1 MKPIDYKLL
10 NQILPKKNLKTECV
24 FEISLV
30 EVKEKKGNHL
40 KAAILGNEAVA
51 S

>member
-1 MKPIDYKLL
+1 MKPIDYKVL
-10 NQILPKKNLKTECV
+10 NQIMQENLNTECV